1 MGVRRKTAG
10 SSDRHGV
17 TGNNQNCRCSGTQIA
32 GQSLRASFCLTDESG
47 ARRSWA
53 WVSLPL
59 QIWQGVR
66 CFIKPPTASIA
77 YLVTSANDADRT
89 SADISGQ
96 IQPRYSRSVLQQS
109 SALAVLVHRTR
120 QFNRPRARSAGWPR
134 GSPRLFS
141 RRCASSAA
149 ASRWPGHCCGRS
161 RWTAQGP
168 TRFEKVSSPRAGR
181 HTATAYLGGYTR
193 Q

>member
-17 TGNNQNCRCSGTQIA
+17 TGNNQNCRCTGTQIA

-59 QIWQGVR
+59 HIWQGVR

-77 YLVTSANDADRT
+77 YLCHRQPTTQTTQAWIFRAKFSPAIAATSCNRVPLWLYWCIAPDRST
-89 SADISGQ
+89 APEHEVPDG
-96 IQPRYSRSVLQQS
+96 
-109 SALAVLVHRTR
+109 LAVHRVPFPDDVR
-120 QFNRPRARSAGWPR
+120 HRLRPVDGLGIAAVEVGGRPKVQQGLKKFPVRAVEGI
-134 GSPRLFS
+134 
-141 RRCASSAA
+141 
-149 ASRWPGHCCGRS
+149 
-161 RWTAQGP
+161 Q
-168 TRFEKVSSPRAGR
+168 
-181 HTATAYLGGYTR
+181 
-193 Q
+193 